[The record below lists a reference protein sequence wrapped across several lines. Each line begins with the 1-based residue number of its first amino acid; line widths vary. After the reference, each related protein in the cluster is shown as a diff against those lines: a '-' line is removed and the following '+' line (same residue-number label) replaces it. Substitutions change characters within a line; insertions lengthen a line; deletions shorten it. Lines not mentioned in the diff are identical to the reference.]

1 MLRGVVRESM
11 SLVQHHGVTT
21 FARVILPVHIN
32 ESHWAVGILNVQ
44 SVGRLLP
51 RHLFFGGR
59 TGCSKIFHEC
69 SMDEVIRYLD
79 VTSLYPYINRTTP
92 YPLGVPK
99 ILRGKDLQQSWRS
112 QHEMVQEEAD
122 FPYRGYVPDPDVVDV
137 RSYANHL
144 REVYRTQLMRKYPT
158 TITQAINNF
167 EQDIELL
174 RSGEQQPDSS
184 SRSIVDVDSQNQKIS
199 RPEVPMMTYMQ
210 KKYSSIRFTTERMR
224 RGCPVLD
231 LPESDEPKPDPVKKV
246 GTKIRGTL
254 LAQKLP
260 CTSSERSSSSLSPSP
275 LAPLPLK
282 KEAGNRSSGPSS
294 VDNYIWINHCK
305 AKTRV
310 AGMQY
315 LQPSIDVDHH
325 LSSVYNGR
333 LARIVLINP
342 LEGES
347 LSAFAYATHY
357 PRDNAADLSLVTH
370 QIGSYLD
377 PKRLALFDGQT
388 FVRNP
393 NCEIASRV
401 GSGLALGSNV
411 RLCNQDPWRGRSRN
425 TTTHIIFHDRR
436 AFSSVKNRFCTV
448 ICSNSLR
455 KVTIE
460 ITDKKLGRFFGRAPE
475 DARQEYNLLCEKQ
488 GEPVTQ
494 FVHRLN
500 EVTEAAYAE
509 SNRSNGIS

>member
-1 MLRGVVRESM
+1 MYIQIGKDCKNLDRHQWNLGTRREYDNMLRGVVRESM

-260 CTSSERSSSSLSPSP
+260 CTSSERSS
-275 LAPLPLK
+275 
-282 KEAGNRSSGPSS
+282 
-294 VDNYIWINHCK
+294 
-305 AKTRV
+305 
-310 AGMQY
+310 
-315 LQPSIDVDHH
+315 
-325 LSSVYNGR
+325 

>member
-1 MLRGVVRESM
+1 MYIQIGKDCKNLDRHQWNLGTRREYDNMLRGVVRESM

-199 RPEVPMMTYMQ
+199 RPEVPMMTYSQ
-210 KKYSSIRFTTERMR
+210 AVDKERMTIADR
-224 RGCPVLD
+224 REFLQFQQRLNAQEVVL
-231 LPESDEPKPDPVKKV
+231 
-246 GTKIRGTL
+246 
-254 LAQKLP
+254 
-260 CTSSERSSSSLSPSP
+260 
-275 LAPLPLK
+275 
-282 KEAGNRSSGPSS
+282 
-294 VDNYIWINHCK
+294 W
-305 AKTRV
+305 
-310 AGMQY
+310 Y

-411 RLCNQDPWRGRSRN
+411 RLCNQDPWR
-425 TTTHIIFHDRR
+425 
-436 AFSSVKNRFCTV
+436 
-448 ICSNSLR
+448 
-455 KVTIE
+455 E
-460 ITDKKLGRFFGRAPE
+460 LGRFFGRAPE

-509 SNRSNGIS
+509 SKGFKPDPTCDGRHQRLATPSGISRRSAQGLEDATLNRTADGFLNVANAKFFTRSTPHIVVM

>member
-1 MLRGVVRESM
+1 MYIQIGKDCKNLDRHQWNLGTRREYDNMLRGVVRESM

-199 RPEVPMMTYMQ
+199 RPEVPMMTYSQ
-210 KKYSSIRFTTERMR
+210 AVDKERM
-224 RGCPVLD
+224 
-231 LPESDEPKPDPVKKV
+231 
-246 GTKIRGTL
+246 T
-254 LAQKLP
+254 
-260 CTSSERSSSSLSPSP
+260 
-275 LAPLPLK
+275 
-282 KEAGNRSSGPSS
+282 
-294 VDNYIWINHCK
+294 
-305 AKTRV
+305 
-310 AGMQY
+310 
-315 LQPSIDVDHH
+315 
-325 LSSVYNGR
+325 
-333 LARIVLINP
+333 
-342 LEGES
+342 
-347 LSAFAYATHY
+347 
-357 PRDNAADLSLVTH
+357 
-370 QIGSYLD
+370 
-377 PKRLALFDGQT
+377 
-388 FVRNP
+388 
-393 NCEIASRV
+393 IA
-401 GSGLALGSNV
+401 
-411 RLCNQDPWRGRSRN
+411 
-425 TTTHIIFHDRR
+425 DRR
-436 AFSSVKNRFCTV
+436 EF
-448 ICSNSLR
+448 L
-455 KVTIE
+455 
-460 ITDKKLGRFFGRAPE
+460 
-475 DARQEYNLLCEKQ
+475 
-488 GEPVTQ
+488 Q
-494 FVHRLN
+494 FQQRLN
-500 EVTEAAYAE
+500 AQEVVLWVFSMYSAKK
-509 SNRSNGIS
+509 I